1 MDKFEEIGRRIEEE
15 LNRLRRY
22 VEEEIAPETERRT
35 AHFLREVSGK
45 LSDAA
50 SKLEARQA
58 ARTASASA
66 PNPPNPPNPQ
76 S

>member
-1 MDKFEEIGRRIEEE
+1 MDKFEEIGRRIDEE
-15 LNRLRRY
+15 LSRLRRY

-35 AHFLREVSGK
+35 ANFLREVSGK
-45 LSDAA
+45 LIDAA

-58 ARTASASA
+58 ARAASQT
-66 PNPPNPPNPQ
+66 PPNPPQSPNPG